1 MAIDPIS
8 QAAIGIGIAK
18 AGTGIFGAFG
28 QNNAEREA
36 ARRQNEQLRRQ
47 YRYQLRIQQRDW
59 IQRTGLYAQKQ
70 GVYQQTLKN
79 NAAAASLAQGRN
91 QQRLNDVIKQ
101 QSVQTQNM
109 MVRLAQSQGAAAASG
124 RSGRSAGRIDSNVI
138 GQYVRNQG
146 VMGANLMSA
155 RIGQA
160 NANLDVRRRQEN
172 ANNAAF
178 SKVAIAPMK
187 PIPIPEPVQYSG
199 PSNMSLMSGIGTSLL
214 DGVSAGLNA
223 DAQLRP

>member
-1 MAIDPIS
+1 MAS
-8 QAAIGIGIAK
+8 IGIGAAK
-18 AGTGIFGAFG
+18 GVTGILGAFG
-28 QNNAEREA
+28 QNQAETEA
-36 ARRQNEQLRRQ
+36 ARRQNEQLKRQ
-47 YRYQLRIQQRDW
+47 YRQQLRIQQRDW

-70 GVYQQTLKN
+70 GVYQQALRN
-79 NAAAASLAQGRN
+79 NARAASLAEGRN

-109 MVRLAQSQGAAAASG
+109 MLNLASNQGRAAASG
-124 RSGRSAGRIDSNVI
+124 KSGRSARRLYSDLI

-155 RIGQA
+155 RLSQA

-187 PIPIPEPVQYSG
+187 PVPIPEPIQYTG
-199 PSNMSLMSGIGTSLL
+199 PSQGSLMAGIGNALL
-214 DGVSAGLNA
+214 GGVTAGFGA
-223 DAQLRP
+223 DAQLRG

>member
-1 MAIDPIS
+1 MAS
-8 QAAIGIGIAK
+8 IGIGVAK
-18 AGTGIFGAFG
+18 AGTGILGAFG
-28 QNNAEREA
+28 QNQAETEA
-36 ARRQNEQLRRQ
+36 ARRQNEQLKRQ

-70 GVYQQTLKN
+70 GVYQQTLRN
-79 NAAAASLAQGRN
+79 NARAASLAQGRN

-124 RSGRSAGRIDSNVI
+124 KVGRSAGRIDSNVI

-155 RIGQA
+155 RLAQA
-160 NANLDVRRRQEN
+160 NADLDVRRRQEN

-187 PIPIPEPVQYSG
+187 PVPLPEPIQYSG
-199 PSNMSLMSGIGTSLL
+199 PSQGSLMAGIGTSIL
-214 DGVSAGLNA
+214 DGVSAGFGA
-223 DAQLRP
+223 KSQLSA

>member
-1 MAIDPIS
+1 MAS
-8 QAAIGIGIAK
+8 IGIGAVK
-18 AGTGIFGAFG
+18 GVTGILGAFG
-28 QNNAEREA
+28 QNNAEAEA

-59 IQRTGLYAQKQ
+59 IQRTGLYAQKR
-70 GVYQQTLKN
+70 GVYQQTLQN

-91 QQRLNDVIKQ
+91 QQRINDVIKQ

-109 MVRLAQSQGAAAASG
+109 MVRLAQSQGSAAASG

-155 RIGQA
+155 RLGQA
-160 NANLDVRRRQEN
+160 NADMDVRRRQEN

-187 PIPIPEPVQYSG
+187 PVPIPEPVQFTG
-199 PSNMSLMSGIGTSLL
+199 PSQGSLMAGVGNALLGGI
-214 DGVSAGLNA
+214 SAGFNA
-223 DAQLRP
+223 DAQLRA

>member
-1 MAIDPIS
+1 MDPITIAS
-8 QAAIGIGIAK
+8 IGIGAAK
-18 AGTGIFGAFG
+18 GVTGILGAFG
-28 QNNAEREA
+28 QNQAETEA
-36 ARRQNEQLRRQ
+36 ARRQNEQLKRQ

-70 GVYQQTLKN
+70 GVYQQTLRN
-79 NAAAASLAQGRN
+79 NERARSLAEGRN
-91 QQRLNDVIKQ
+91 QQRINDVIKQ

-109 MVRLAQSQGAAAASG
+109 MAKLAQSQGMAAASG
-124 RSGRSAGRIDSNVI
+124 KSGRSAGRLDANVI

-155 RIGQA
+155 RLAQA
-160 NANLDVRRRQEN
+160 NADLDVRRRQEN

-187 PIPIPEPVQYSG
+187 PVPLPEPVQYSG
-199 PSNMSLMSGIGTSLL
+199 PSNMSLMAGIGNSLL
-214 DGVSAGLNA
+214 DGVSAGFGA
-223 DAQLRP
+223 DAQLRA